1 MKDLSH
7 RLAHLSLAK
16 QALVIQQLQSKLEA
30 LERLKAEPIA
40 IIGMG
45 CRFPGDA
52 HDPSTFW
59 ALLKEGRDAITEVSP
74 DRWDWR
80 DFCDSEPMTPGK
92 ANTRWGGFLS
102 QVADFDAHAFGL
114 SPREAAR
121 MDPQQRL
128 LLEVTWEALEN
139 AGIAMERLHGSRTG
153 VFIGYQ
159 ASDYARLQFREPS
172 QLDALVGT
180 GNAGSMAAS
189 RLSYWL
195 DLRGPSLAID
205 TACSS
210 SLVAVHLACQSL
222 HRGESTMALAG
233 GVNLILL
240 PETNIIFS
248 RAGLI
253 APDGRCKVF
262 DERADGYTRSEGAGL
277 VVLKPLSQAVADA
290 DSIYA
295 VIIGGAVNQD
305 GRSNGITAPNRQAQ
319 EALLREAYRNA
330 GLSAGEVQYIEAHG
344 TGTAL
349 GDLIE
354 VQALGAV
361 LATDRSPEQ
370 PCRIGSVKSNVG
382 HLETAAGI
390 ASLIKVA
397 LALKHKE
404 IPPTL
409 HFRRPNP
416 RIPFDELPLRV
427 VRELESWPAA
437 ATPAH
442 AGVSSF
448 SFGGMNAHLVFEEA
462 PVVEPPGPS
471 RPWQVLVLSAK
482 TSSALESATTNLTRH
497 LQQNPEICLADVAYT
512 LQTGRSLFS
521 HRRMVVC
528 QSVAEAAAAL
538 ETLDPK
544 RVFTKAGEASDSQ
557 VVFMFPGLGDHYLNM
572 AQGIYQ
578 DEPEFRVE
586 VDRCCE
592 MLKAELEVDLRSVIF
607 AGEKTQAESQI
618 RGLNLRKML
627 RRGILGSSADSDW
640 MNQTSLV
647 HPAVF
652 IIEYALAR
660 LFMSWGLRP
669 RAMIGHSLGEYVAA
683 CLAGVFSV
691 EEGLRLV
698 VRRAQLIQ
706 QLPRGA
712 MLGVALS
719 EEELEP
725 YLVQG
730 VSLAAVNGPRIC
742 VLAGPEAEIQ
752 EVERKLG
759 AKEVAMSRL
768 PVEHAFHS
776 KMMREIEGPFRALL
790 REIMLQP
797 PQIPYVSNVTGKW
810 IVEEE
815 ATSVDYWVKHLCQAV
830 RFGEGIEELLSGV
843 ERVMIEVGPGQ
854 SLSSFVKLHPLC
866 RAEQVPLVVSSMRAR
881 SEQESDERCL
891 MKMVGKL
898 WLAGVALDW
907 NSFYKGERRYRV
919 LLPTY
924 PFQRQRHWFEPHS
937 TAETL
942 PSLPSVT
949 TEPRVALADAFYLP
963 VWKEVMRSHE
973 FAEEVLA
980 GAQTSWLI
988 LSDEC
993 GIGERLAA
1001 RLRRAN
1007 QAVVTVACGAVFRRN
1022 GADHYTINPG
1032 VSEDYHALIKAFP
1045 APPEKVVHLWNL
1057 PLDDGAWGDL
1067 EGAGASQE
1075 RGFYSLLW
1083 LVQALGDR
1091 YLSRT
1096 IELVVVSSQLHIVT
1110 GDERICP
1117 AKATLLGP
1125 CRVIPFEYPQLTCR
1139 SVDVWPLAPAGET
1152 EDQMV
1157 ERLIVELSKPTAEP
1171 VVALRGAHRWVESFE
1186 PTRLSMPTA
1195 EQVKWRKR
1203 GVYLITGGLGG
1214 VGLALAEYL
1223 AANWEAKLIL
1233 VGRSRLPERAEWP
1246 TLLAREGETDGLG
1259 RKLAKL
1265 QSLEAA
1271 GTEVLAL
1278 SADVANLEQMEAV
1291 VRQARERFGVIH
1303 GVIHAA
1309 GTPGVGL
1316 MQLKSIDRAA
1326 SVLSPKMRGTLVLER
1341 VLAGEELDLTVLCS
1355 SVTALIGGPGQ
1366 VDYCGANAFL
1376 DAYAEWAHGRGRTT
1390 ISINWGEW
1398 QWDAWQA
1405 GLAGFNPD
1413 IQEYF
1418 QANRQRYG
1426 ISFEEGREALTQIVA
1441 SGRRRLI
1448 VSMREFRRVVEE
1460 CREYTAARM
1469 LERSQGGLPRLKAL
1483 RPTGET
1489 KKAESSRSHAGRTE
1503 NVYAPASNRI
1513 EKKVA
1518 AIFEDRLGL
1527 EQVRIDDNFFDLGGN
1542 SLIGLQ
1548 IINDLR
1554 RDFDIQIPTIALFEA
1569 PTVGGLAKYLGARL
1583 GPHQPESSQP
1593 LVKQQVHSVGQREV
1607 AIIGMAGRFP
1617 GANSI
1622 DEFWRNL
1629 TNGVESLSF
1638 FSDGEIQAAGV
1649 DPELLTHP
1657 NYVKARPIITGC
1669 DLFDAGFFGYSPR
1682 DAELTDPQHRLFLEC
1697 AWEAIENGG
1706 YQSGNYRGQIGVFAG
1721 ANISSYWLNFQSCPD
1736 VARSVSVYQLAVGND
1751 KDSLTTNVSY
1761 KLNLKGPSLAVQT
1774 HCSTSLVAVHLACQ
1788 SLLLGECDMA
1798 LAGGVS
1804 IRVPQKV
1811 GYLYDG
1817 EGMDSPDGRTRA
1829 FDARAQGTVIGDGVG
1844 VVLLKRLADALADGD
1859 SIYAV
1864 IKGSA
1869 INNDGS
1875 SKVGFTAPSVEGQ
1888 SEAVAIALSRAQ
1900 VDARTIGYIE
1910 AHGTATRLG
1919 DPIEVS
1925 ALTKAFRASTDAKS
1939 FCAIG
1944 SVKSNVGHLDKAAGV
1959 TGLIK
1964 ATLALKHGMIPPSL
1978 HFIEPNPEIDFENSP
1993 FYVNTRLSKWESN
2006 GHPRR
2011 AGVNSLGMG
2020 GTNAHVVL
2028 EEAPALE
2035 PSGDSRPWQL
2045 LVMSAKTGS
2054 ALERMRENL
2063 IDYLRRHS
2071 EVNIADLAY
2080 TLQLGRRIFDHRLV
2094 AVCQSHDQAARAL
2107 EELNREQ
2114 VWSRIESEKKRP
2126 LVMMFPGLG
2135 EQYTNMAGGLYR
2147 TERVFR
2153 AEVDDCCE
2161 QLKPWLGV
2169 DLRRLLFRESQ
2180 GVKRAAGLDL
2190 RLMLQRGKRSSGEGE
2205 DELNRTHLAQPAVFV
2220 IEYALAQLLRS
2231 WGLRPQAM
2239 IGHSLGEYVAAC
2251 LAGVFSL
2258 ADGLKLVAGRA
2269 RLIEGLPG
2277 GGMLAVALG
2286 EEELGPYLGPGIS
2299 LAAINGPRFCALAG
2313 TEEAMAE
2320 VERELRAKEVAV
2332 SRLLTRHAFHSE
2344 LMREIEGPF
2353 QELLNGVRM
2362 EPPRIP
2368 YVSNVTGKWIE
2379 EQEATSVEYW
2389 VKHLCQ
2395 AVRFEE
2401 GVRELLSGEECV
2413 MVEVGPGQNLSSFV
2427 KLHPWC
2433 GAERA
2438 GLVLSSMRSESEG
2451 ESDEKYLMRLIGKL
2465 WLAGVEWDWGA
2476 FYEGERRRRVPL
2488 PTYPF
2493 ERQRYW
2499 IEPHRTAT
2507 ALPGLPVVSA
2517 EPKATIADAFYLPT
2531 WSEDTRA
2538 FESVEDWL
2546 AGAQTSWLVLLDE
2559 HGIGEQI
2566 AARLRQF
2573 NQSVTTVARGAFF
2586 HQESADHFTMNPGA
2600 SADYRALIKSL
2611 PALPDKILHLSN
2623 LSTDDGAWKT
2633 GEGLEASQ
2641 ERSFYSLLWL
2651 AQALGDHQ
2659 QSRTV
2664 ELVIVSSQ
2672 VHLVTG
2678 EEAVCPAKALLLGPC
2693 RVIPFEYPQ
2702 LTCRNVDF
2710 WPLMPDPEASEGLVD
2725 RLLTELSRPSAE
2737 PSVAYRGAKRW
2748 VESFKS
2754 TPLPRPAVSEAE
2766 WREGGVYLITG
2777 GLGGVGLALA
2787 EYLAVT
2793 WRARLVLVGRS
2804 ELPERSAWAE
2814 LLASEGETSEL
2825 GRKLAKLQAL
2835 EAAGGEVLA
2844 LSADVAD
2851 LDQMESVVQR
2861 ARERFGAIHG
2871 VIHAAGVP
2879 GMGLIQLKSPDQAA
2893 SVLAPK
2899 VRGTLVLEQALAGE
2913 SLELMVLCSSVV
2925 AVIGGGPGQ
2934 SDYCG
2939 ANAFLDAYAASLR
2952 GRERTTISINWGE
2965 WLWDAWEAGL
2975 QGFDQQ
2981 VQEYF
2986 KANRQRYG
2994 ISFEEG
3000 QEALERIVASR
3011 HHRVVVSTRE
3021 FNRMVE
3027 ESHGYTAGRMLE
3039 QLQETRRQQPTHPRP
3054 VLATAYVGPRTELES
3069 KITEIW
3075 QELLGVEQVGVED
3088 NFFELG
3094 GHSLLATQLFSRLRA
3109 EFQVEISVRNLFEMA
3124 TVTRQAE
3131 LIATIQWVAQDET
3144 SETSPGMTHAD
3155 LIEEAI

>member
-1 MKDLSH
+1 MKDLDH
-7 RLAHLSLAK
+7 RLAHLSPAK

-52 HDPSTFW
+52 HDPSSFW
-59 ALLKEGRDAITEVSP
+59 ALLKEGRDAITEVPS

-80 DFCDSEPMTPGK
+80 DFCDPEPMTPGK
-92 ANTRWGGFLS
+92 VNTRWGGFLS
-102 QVADFDAHAFGL
+102 RVADFDAHAFGL

-139 AGIAMERLHGSRTG
+139 AGIAMERLRGSRTG
-153 VFIGYQ
+153 VFIGHQ
-159 ASDYARLQFREPS
+159 TSDYARLQFREPS

-180 GNAGSMAAS
+180 GNAGTMAAS

-195 DLRGPSLAID
+195 DLRGPSMAID

-222 HRGESTMALAG
+222 RRGEATMALAG
-233 GVNLILL
+233 GANLILL

-262 DERADGYTRSEGAGL
+262 DERADGYTRSEGVGL
-277 VVLKPLSQAVADA
+277 VALKPLSQAIADA

-295 VIIGGAVNQD
+295 VIIGSAVNQD

-330 GLSAGEVQYIEAHG
+330 GLSAGEVQYVEAHG

-354 VQALGAV
+354 AQALGAV
-361 LATDRSPEQ
+361 LATDRSPER
-370 PCRIGSVKSNVG
+370 PCLIGSVKSNVG
-382 HLETAAGI
+382 HLETAAGV

-397 LALKHKE
+397 LALNRKE
-404 IPPTL
+404 IPPTI
-409 HFRRPNP
+409 HFRQPNP

-427 VRELESWPAA
+427 VRELESWPAG
-437 ATPAH
+437 ATPAR

-448 SFGGMNAHLVFEEA
+448 SFGGTNAHLVLEEA
-462 PVVEPPGPS
+462 PVVEPSGPS
-471 RPWQVLVLSAK
+471 RPWQVLALSAK
-482 TSSALESATTNLTRH
+482 TSSALESATTNLIRH
-497 LQQNPEICLADVAYT
+497 LQQNHEICLADVAYT

-528 QSVAEAAAAL
+528 QSVSEAAAAL

-544 RVFTKAGEASDSQ
+544 RVFTKAGAASDSQ

-578 DEPEFRVE
+578 HEPEFRVE

-592 MLKAELEVDLRSVIF
+592 MLKAELEVDLRGVIF
-607 AGEKTQAESQI
+607 AGERTLAESQVG
-618 RGLNLRKML
+618 GLNLRKML
-627 RRGILGSSADSDW
+627 RRGIPENNAGSDW
-640 MNQTSLV
+640 LNRTSLV

-683 CLAGVFSV
+683 CLAGVFSL

-698 VRRAQLIQ
+698 VRRANLIQ

-725 YLVQG
+725 YLIQG
-730 VSLAAVNGPRIC
+730 VSLAAVNGPRLC

-759 AKEVAMSRL
+759 AKEVAISRL
-768 PVEHAFHS
+768 PVGHAFHS
-776 KMMREIEGPFRALL
+776 EMMREIEGPFRALL
-790 REIMLQP
+790 REIRLQP
-797 PQIPYVSNVTGKW
+797 PQIPYLSNVTGKW
-810 IVEEE
+810 IVEQE

-830 RFGEGIEELLSGV
+830 RFGEGVEELLSGI

-854 SLSSFVKLHPLC
+854 SLNSFVKLHPLY
-866 RAEQVPLVVSSMRAR
+866 RAEQAPLVVSSMRAR
-881 SEQESDERCL
+881 SEQESDELYL
-891 MKMVGKL
+891 MRMVGKL

-907 NSFYKGERRYRV
+907 NSFYKGERRHRV

-924 PFQRQRHWFEPHS
+924 PFQRQRHWFEPHGA
-937 TAETL
+937 AETP
-942 PSLPSVT
+942 PSLPTVT
-949 TEPRVALADAFYLP
+949 AEPRVALADAFYLP
-963 VWKEVMRSHE
+963 AWKEVMRSQE
-973 FAEEVLA
+973 SVEEALA

-988 LSDEC
+988 LLDEC
-993 GIGERLAA
+993 GIGARLVA
-1001 RLRRAN
+1001 RLRQAN
-1007 QAVVTVACGAVFRRN
+1007 QTVVSVARGEIFRQDGA
-1022 GADHYTINPG
+1022 GCYTINPG
-1032 VSEDYHALIKAFP
+1032 VSEDYHALINALP
-1045 APPEKVVHLWNL
+1045 ALPEKIVHLWNL
-1057 PLDDGAWGDL
+1057 PLDDGAWSDL
-1067 EGAGASQE
+1067 EGVGASQE
-1075 RGFYSLLW
+1075 RGFYGLLW

-1096 IELVVVSSQLHIVT
+1096 IELVVVSSQLHVVT

-1125 CRVIPFEYPQLTCR
+1125 CRVIPSEYPQLTCR
-1139 SVDVWPLAPAGET
+1139 SVDVWPLAPAGEAD
-1152 EDQMV
+1152 DQLV
-1157 ERLIVELSKPTAEP
+1157 ERLLIELSKPTAEP

-1195 EQVKWRKR
+1195 EQAPWRKG

-1223 AANWEAKLIL
+1223 AANWKAKLIL

-1246 TLLAREGETDGLG
+1246 SLLVREGEREGLG

-1265 QSLEAA
+1265 QSLEAT

-1291 VRQARERFGVIH
+1291 VRQARERFGVIN

-1316 MQLKSIDRAA
+1316 MQLKSADRAA
-1326 SVLSPKMRGTLVLER
+1326 SVLSSKVRGALVLER
-1341 VLAGEELDLTVLCS
+1341 ALAGEELDLTVLCS
-1355 SVTALIGGPGQ
+1355 SVTALVGGPGQ

-1405 GLAGFNPD
+1405 GLAGFNPEM
-1413 IQEYF
+1413 QEYF
-1418 QANRQRYG
+1418 QANRRRYG
-1426 ISFEEGREALTQIVA
+1426 ISFEEGREALTRIVA
-1441 SGRRRLI
+1441 SGRRRVI
-1448 VSMREFRRVVEE
+1448 VSMRDFSRVVEE
-1460 CREYTAARM
+1460 CGEYMAARV
-1469 LERSQGGLPRLKAL
+1469 LERSQGRLPRLKAL
-1483 RPTGET
+1483 RGAGET
-1489 KKAESSRSHAGRTE
+1489 KKAESSPSHAGRRME
-1503 NVYAPASNRI
+1503 NVHASADNKI

-1554 RDFDIQIPTIALFEA
+1554 RDFDIQIPAVALFEA
-1569 PTVGGLAKYLGARL
+1569 PTVRGLAKYLGARL
-1583 GPHQPESSQP
+1583 GPHQPEPSQP
-1593 LVKQQVHSVGQREV
+1593 LVKQQFHSVGQREV

-1622 DEFWRNL
+1622 DEFWQNL

-1638 FSDGEIQAAGV
+1638 FSDGEIKAAGV
-1649 DPELLTHP
+1649 DPELLSH
-1657 NYVKARPIITGC
+1657 VKARPIIAGC

-1697 AWEAIENGG
+1697 AWEAMEHGA
-1706 YQSGNYRGQIGVFAG
+1706 YQSENYRGQIGVFAG
-1721 ANISSYWLNFQSCPD
+1721 ANISSYWLNFQSCPHI
-1736 VARSVSVYQLAVGND
+1736 ARSVSIYQLAVGND

-1788 SLLLGECDMA
+1788 SLLTGECDMA

-1804 IRVPQKV
+1804 IRAPQKV

-1888 SEAVAIALSRAQ
+1888 AEAVATALSRAQ

-1925 ALTKAFRASTDAKS
+1925 ALTRAFRASTDAKS

-1978 HFIEPNPEIDFENSP
+1978 HFVEPNPEIDFENSP
-1993 FYVNTRLSKWESN
+1993 FYVNARLSKWESN

-2045 LVMSAKTGS
+2045 IVVSAKTGS

-2063 IDYLRRHS
+2063 VDYLRRRP
-2071 EVNIADLAY
+2071 EVNLADLAY
-2080 TLQLGRRIFDHRLV
+2080 TLQIGRRIFNYRLI
-2094 AVCQSHDQAARAL
+2094 AVCQGHAQAASAL
-2107 EELNREQ
+2107 EELNSEQ
-2114 VWSRIESEKKRP
+2114 VWSMIGSEKKRP

-2135 EQYTNMAGGLYR
+2135 EQYANMAGGLYR

-2153 AEVDDCCE
+2153 EAVDDCCE
-2161 QLKPWLGV
+2161 QLKPLLGV
-2169 DLRRLLFRESQ
+2169 DLRRLLFREPQ
-2180 GVKRAAGLDL
+2180 GVKRTAGLDL
-2190 RLMLQRGKRSSGEGE
+2190 RMMLQRGKRSSGEGE
-2205 DELNRTHLAQPAVFV
+2205 DELNRTYLAQPAVFV
-2220 IEYALAQLLRS
+2220 IEYALAQLLRF

-2258 ADGLKLVAGRA
+2258 ADGLRLVAERA

-2277 GGMLAVALG
+2277 GGMLAVALS
-2286 EEELGPYLGPGIS
+2286 EEELGPYLGPGVS

-2313 TEEAMAE
+2313 TEEGIAE
-2320 VERELRAKEVAV
+2320 VERELKAKEVAA
-2332 SRLLTRHAFHSE
+2332 SRLPTRHAFHSE
-2344 LMREIEGPF
+2344 MMREIEGPF
-2353 QELLNGVRM
+2353 RELLSGVRM

-2368 YVSNVTGKWIE
+2368 YVSNVTGRWIE

-2395 AVRFEE
+2395 AVRFEA
-2401 GVRELLSGEECV
+2401 GVRELLSGEESV
-2413 MVEVGPGQNLSSFV
+2413 IVEVGPGQSLSSFV
-2427 KLHPWC
+2427 KLHPRC
-2433 GAERA
+2433 GEERA

-2451 ESDEKYLMRLIGKL
+2451 ESDERYLMKLIGKL
-2465 WLAGVEWDWGA
+2465 WLAGVDFDWGA
-2476 FYEGERRRRVPL
+2476 FYEGERRRRVSL

-2499 IEPHRTAT
+2499 IEPYA
-2507 ALPGLPVVSA
+2507 
-2517 EPKATIADAFYLPT
+2517 
-2531 WSEDTRA
+2531 
-2538 FESVEDWL
+2538 
-2546 AGAQTSWLVLLDE
+2546 AGAPADTQAPMKRESDLSDWFYRPVWTVSPLSGDAAQPTGVPAGSCWLVFLDE
-2559 HGIGEQI
+2559 YGVGSSLSERLREKRFEVVTVTRGERF
-2566 AARLRQF
+2566 ARL
-2573 NQSVTTVARGAFF
+2573 NEGEYVI
-2586 HQESADHFTMNPGA
+2586 NP
-2600 SADYRALIKSL
+2600 SRREDYSALIKGLRDAIKTPREVVQLWSL
-2611 PALPDKILHLSN
+2611 SPDSDRKV
-2623 LSTDDGAWKT
+2623 D
-2633 GEGLEASQ
+2633 LELFDPSQ
-2641 ERSFYSLLWL
+2641 ELGFYSLIFL
-2651 AQALGDHQ
+2651 AQAFDEQRLTDTI
-2659 QSRTV
+2659 RIR
-2664 ELVIVSSQ
+2664 IVSNNLQ
-2672 VHLVTG
+2672 RVTG
-2678 EEAVCPAKALLLGPC
+2678 HERLRPETATLLGPC
-2693 RVIPFEYPQ
+2693 KVIPQEYSNLKCCYVDISLSDSGRLEEEALLDQ
-2702 LTCRNVDF
+2702 LILEFCS
-2710 WPLMPDPEASEGLVD
+2710 ASLDEVL
-2725 RLLTELSRPSAE
+2725 
-2737 PSVAYRGAKRW
+2737 AYRGLERW
-2748 VESFKS
+2748 VQGVEPITVDSSSDTAGDIPGK
-2754 TPLPRPAVSEAE
+2754 L
-2766 WREGGVYLITG
+2766 REGGVYLITG
-2777 GLGGVGLALA
+2777 GLGNIGLTLA
-2787 EYLAVT
+2787 EYLAQSV
-2793 WRARLVLVGRS
+2793 RARLALIGRS
-2804 ELPERSAWAE
+2804 VFPDREEWDE
-2814 LLASEGETSEL
+2814 WLAAHRDEDDVSSRIRKLKSLEEL
-2825 GRKLAKLQAL
+2825 GA
-2835 EAAGGEVLA
+2835 EVMVV
-2844 LSADVAD
+2844 SADVAD
-2851 LDQMESVVQR
+2851 EPQMRDVIERVY
-2861 ARERFGAIHG
+2861 ARFGEVHG
-2871 VIHAAGVP
+2871 VIHAAGNVSP
-2879 GMGLIQLKSPDQAA
+2879 GAFRAIYKISRADCELHFH
-2893 SVLAPK
+2893 PK
-2899 VRGTLVLEQALAGE
+2899 VRGLLVIEKL
-2913 SLELMVLCSSVV
+2913 
-2925 AVIGGGPGQ
+2925 
-2934 SDYCG
+2934 
-2939 ANAFLDAYAASLR
+2939 LR
-2952 GRERTTISINWGE
+2952 GRRLDFCLLLSSLSSFLGGLGFVAYSAANIFLDSFAQQQLASGAPWISVNLDFWQAARNEE
-2965 WLWDAWEAGL
+2965 WPTELGARIA
-2975 QGFDQQ
+2975 
-2981 VQEYF
+2981 
-2986 KANRQRYG
+2986 
-2994 ISFEEG
+2994 
-3000 QEALERIVASR
+3000 ALEMTAAEGVDLFRRIFSTNLGPQVA
-3011 HHRVVVSTRE
+3011 VSSGDLKARIDHWI
-3021 FNRMVE
+3021 RL
-3027 ESHGYTAGRMLE
+3027 ESLRAP
-3039 QLQETRRQQPTHPRP
+3039 RQMAHPRP
-3054 VLATAYVGPRTELES
+3054 SLGTVYVGPRNEMES

-3075 QELLGVEQVGVED
+3075 QELLGIERVGIED
-3088 NFFELG
+3088 NFFDLG
-3094 GHSLLATQLFSRLRA
+3094 GHSLLATQLFSRLRG
-3109 EFQVEISVRNLFEMA
+3109 EFQVEIPVRKLFEMT
-3124 TVTRQAE
+3124 TVTRQAD
-3131 LIATIQWVAQDET
+3131 LIATIRWVAEDVAPAT
-3144 SETSPGMTHAD
+3144 SFSVAGTN
-3155 LIEEAI
+3155 LIEGEL